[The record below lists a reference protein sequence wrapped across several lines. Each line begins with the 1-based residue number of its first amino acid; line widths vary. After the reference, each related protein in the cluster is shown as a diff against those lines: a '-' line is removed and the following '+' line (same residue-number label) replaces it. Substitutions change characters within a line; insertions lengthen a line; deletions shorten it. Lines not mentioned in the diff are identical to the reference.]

1 MIETHSLTTVRSPMA
16 VLAVAFGLA
25 LAVMVGS
32 GTPADAATYTCGGLP
47 ATIVG
52 SSGDDVLNGT
62 EGVDVIVGLEG
73 QDLIRGFGGNDIIC
87 GGPGPD
93 RIWGGEGHDTVWGNG
108 GNDRIKAELGKD
120 EVRGGNGNDVVAGQA
135 GADILYGDGGRDKIA
150 GGRGWD
156 VINGGSGPDRLF
168 GDDGADVV
176 NGDGDIDF
184 CDSEGDT
191 LQSCELPEAAD
202 NGDPYEAEM
211 LRIINAE
218 RVQRNLAPLV
228 RHANLDEYARAWA
241 VEMSSI
247 PLPLNGSKH
256 HSPAFSGSNHP
267 FRDLP
272 SQPNWASAF
281 ENVGYATTGPG
292 EAPEAVIDR
301 LFYTGNGFGFMSSPG
316 HKCNILETAAQDVG
330 LGAYVDGQ
338 DRAWVVHVFTGPQ
351 WPLPDAIPECESVT
365 GR

>member
-1 MIETHSLTTVRSPMA
+1 MTETHSLTTVRSPMV

-25 LAVMVGS
+25 LAVMVGF
-32 GTPADAATYTCGGLP
+32 GTPANAATYTCGGLS

-52 SSGDDVLNGT
+52 TSGDDVLDGT

-73 QDLIRGFGGNDIIC
+73 QDWIRGLGGNDIIC

-108 GNDRIKAELGKD
+108 GNDRIKAELGRD

-135 GADILYGDGGRDKIA
+135 GADVLYGDGGRDKVA
-150 GGRGWD
+150 GGRGGD
-156 VINGGSGPDRLF
+156 IVNGGPGPDRLF
-168 GDDGADVV
+168 GDGGADVV
-176 NGDGDIDF
+176 NGDGDIDY

-191 LQSCELPEAAD
+191 LQSCELPEVF
-202 NGDPYEAEM
+202 DPYETEM
-211 LRIINAE
+211 FRLINIERAE
-218 RVQRNLAPLV
+218 RGLAPLV
-228 RHANLDEYARAWA
+228 RHSNLDDYARAWS

-256 HSPAFSGSNHP
+256 HSPTFSGSSHP

-272 SQPNWASAF
+272 SEPNWTAAF
-281 ENVGYATTGPG
+281 ENVGYATTGPA
-292 EAPEAVIDR
+292 EAPEAVIER
-301 LFYTGNGFGFMSSPG
+301 LFYTGNGFGFMTSPG
-316 HKCNILETAAQDVG
+316 HKCNILETAADHVG
-330 LGAYVDGQ
+330 LGAHVDDQ
-338 DRAWVVHVFTGPQ
+338 YRVWVVHVFTGPA
-351 WPLPDAIPECESVT
+351 WPLPDAVAECSSVT